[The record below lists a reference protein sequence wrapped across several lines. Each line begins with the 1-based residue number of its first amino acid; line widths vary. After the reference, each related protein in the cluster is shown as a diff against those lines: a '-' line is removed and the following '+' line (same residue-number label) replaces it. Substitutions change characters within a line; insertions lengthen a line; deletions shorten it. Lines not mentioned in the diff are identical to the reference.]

1 MSLSI
6 FLQGEQSVYVMIG
19 DAKRIFSYSNAA
31 SMQEQLIMQIESE
44 GGRGSCC
51 LPSKVGEL

>member
-6 FLQGEQSVYVMIG
+6 FLQGKNLFVMVE

-44 GGRGSCC
+44 GVRGSCC
-51 LPSKVGEL
+51 LPSNVEEL